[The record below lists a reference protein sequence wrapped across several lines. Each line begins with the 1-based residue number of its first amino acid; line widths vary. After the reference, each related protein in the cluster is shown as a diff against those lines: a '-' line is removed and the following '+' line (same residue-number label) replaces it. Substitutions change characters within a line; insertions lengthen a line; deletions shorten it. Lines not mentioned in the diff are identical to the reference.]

1 MSGRGCNTQQIASAM
16 RVGNSLQNSTVW
28 RAVSMQKK
36 RIMHTLAC

>member
-1 MSGRGCNTQQIASAM
+1 MSGRGCKYSGDCFGYVYGELIEK
-16 RVGNSLQNSTVW
+16 STVW